1 MSREKNVESVTT
13 IISSF
18 LEQVDF
24 VLTKKFLSDRS
35 SIWVVEQ
42 VREDIKC
49 LCDLLKGVKEVD
61 EREKVWMEWVREI
74 CIPANEFLTSFVGKR
89 QQQIKRW
96 AKLKAPTFLRAD
108 LELKTKMKSV
118 RSRIQYAYG
127 RRWIYGMG
135 ESDEKE
141 GLKPSSSRAFE
152 LESIWRDLRLMRALL
167 KDVEGMEDQSQRVG
181 VWLKQMEGLDLE
193 LEALNTCIQPL
204 KEKMK
209 GGLARPLLVLKEL
222 TELRSIETKIKE
234 ISRKF
239 LVMSERKKNY
249 DIGKFEGKWG
259 QCSRTQDLPGTSAYM
274 SDVIDK
280 NDDNNLEEAQPG
292 STQQYG
298 EIEEISNMSER
309 KRNYDMGK
317 SEGKRVQCSTVQDL
331 PETSA
336 SMSDV
341 NVINVDNQLEKA
353 QPGSSQQDTE
363 TKRYKGK
370 TEEEV
375 ESIKAELELIEAFL
389 KDVEAIKEP
398 DARLKFWE
406 EEMRDTAHEVEAII
420 ASATYES
427 SISKYMGA
435 KHKVVREI
443 SMIKKKIQEFT
454 ERRIA
459 YGIEH
464 VEAST
469 SMTQRRYW
477 IRPPSQCSE
486 EFDVIGFEDHVYEIK
501 ERLLTPNE
509 PHIISIVGMEGL
521 GKTTLADSIY
531 NAIKHDNAVHF
542 KTYAWWSVED
552 KLKKMLH
559 DFLKE
564 KRYLIV
570 LDDIPMARVWDN
582 LKDAFPDESN
592 GSRIVITTRDMAVP
606 PDLESKIFQYKL
618 QLLSTDESWT
628 LFTNTLG
635 MEVPQELEKLFR
647 EKVMSCGGLPLAII
661 NMGKLL
667 SKKVATDEEWS
678 RVLNEKEDTGPW
690 SEIFEKVSME
700 LPLELNRCLHYFLLF
715 PEEFEIPAR
724 RLITLWIAEGF
735 FRLGRSKESPEH
747 FAEWYLNELI
757 DQNMVQVTK
766 KKQNGKVRTCRLPG
780 ALRILLSKAREDKI
794 SKGKINPASESSSTS
809 QVTKEE
815 PNGKVRTCPLP
826 GAFRKLLSKA
836 MEDKISKGK
845 INTAS
850 KSSSSNHLQLWI
862 VDNPNNTDASNTS
875 SADIHGDNTDTAI
888 LQASYRKS
896 LSFLSFDGREGSQ
909 PGEEVGNFLD
919 RCISYG
925 CLLFLRV
932 LDLERVF
939 RPQLPKVLSKLAVL
953 RYLGLRWTYLE
964 SLPSSISKLMKL
976 QTLDLKHTYIS
987 TLPCSIWKMQQLRH
1001 LYLSESFCSRFEP
1014 PPTDASLANLQTL
1027 WGAFVDEK
1035 SPVKGGLDTLV
1046 NLRKLG
1052 VACRCMSNQEGA
1064 MTSRLK
1070 AVANWI
1076 NNLTQ
1081 LQSLR
1086 LKSHDKNNDPADLH
1100 LNPLSEH
1107 KELSSGYFL
1116 GRLKTPSVISK
1127 FPVNLIELTLS
1138 ASALTEVD
1146 DPMQQLVNLPKLRIL
1161 RLFSE
1166 SYVGGSMCCPKDSFP
1181 QLRVLKLW
1189 KLEKLEKW
1197 TVQEGALSRL
1207 RDLEIR
1213 SCPLLESICCPKDS
1227 FPQLQVLKLWE
1238 LEKLE
1243 WIVEEGT
1250 LSRLRD
1256 LEIRSCPLLE
1266 SLCCPKDSFPQ
1277 LQVLKLWEL
1286 EKLEKWIVE
1295 EGALSRLRDLQI
1307 RSCPLLE
1314 SMCFPKD
1321 SFPQLQVL
1329 KLWKL
1334 EKLEIWIVEEG
1345 ALSRLRDLE
1354 IRSCARLQKLPDGL
1368 QHVKTLQELK
1378 LSNMPR
1384 EFTERIKDSNSEDW
1398 GKIEHVPLVIIEP

>member
-1 MSREKNVESVTT
+1 
-13 IISSF
+13 
-18 LEQVDF
+18 
-24 VLTKKFLSDRS
+24 
-35 SIWVVEQ
+35 
-42 VREDIKC
+42 
-49 LCDLLKGVKEVD
+49 
-61 EREKVWMEWVREI
+61 
-74 CIPANEFLTSFVGKR
+74 
-89 QQQIKRW
+89 
-96 AKLKAPTFLRAD
+96 
-108 LELKTKMKSV
+108 
-118 RSRIQYAYG
+118 
-127 RRWIYGMG
+127 
-135 ESDEKE
+135 
-141 GLKPSSSRAFE
+141 
-152 LESIWRDLRLMRALL
+152 
-167 KDVEGMEDQSQRVG
+167 
-181 VWLKQMEGLDLE
+181 
-193 LEALNTCIQPL
+193 
-204 KEKMK
+204 MK
-209 GGLARPLLVLKEL
+209 GGLARPLLLLKEL

-234 ISRKF
+234 ISLKF

-259 QCSRTQDLPGTSAYM
+259 QRSMTQDQPGTSAAM
-274 SDVIDK
+274 SDHTTVK
-280 NDDNNLEEAQPG
+280 NDDNNLQRAQPG
-292 STQQYG
+292 SSQQYG
-298 EIEEISNMSER
+298 EIEENSNMCER
-309 KRNYDMGK
+309 KRNDDMGK
-317 SEGKRVQCSTVQDL
+317 SEGKRVQCSTVRDL
-331 PETSA
+331 PETTT

-363 TKRYKGK
+363 TKRYKGE

-398 DARLKFWE
+398 DARLKYWE

-420 ASATYES
+420 ASATYENTS
-427 SISKYMGA
+427 VEEKSIFTRSASIVKNLVA
-435 KHKVVREI
+435 KPKVVREI
-443 SMIKKKIQEFT
+443 STIKKKIQEFT

-477 IRPPSQCSE
+477 IRPLSQRSE

-509 PHIISIVGMEGL
+509 PHIVSIVGMEGL

-542 KTYAWWSVED
+542 KTYARVSISQTGSAEEILQVIWEEVIKAPQKGKWSVED
-552 KLKKMLH
+552 NLKKMLQ
-559 DFLKE
+559 DFLKG

-606 PDLESKIFQYKL
+606 PDLDSKIFQYKL

-628 LFTNTLG
+628 LFTNALG
-635 MEVPQELEKLFR
+635 TEVPQELEKHFR
-647 EKVMSCGGLPLAII
+647 EKVMSCGGLPLAIVD
-661 NMGKLL
+661 MGKKL
-667 SKKVATDEEWS
+667 KKVATDEERS
-678 RVLNEKEDTGPW
+678 RVLKEKEDTGPW
-690 SEIFEKVSME
+690 SKIFEKVSME

-747 FAEWYLNELI
+747 FAERYLNELI

-780 ALRILLSKAREDKI
+780 ALRKLLLKAREDKI

-815 PNGKVRTCPLP
+815 PNGIVRTYLFP
-826 GAFRKLLSKA
+826 GAFMKLLSKA

-850 KSSSSNHLQLWI
+850 ESSSSNHLQLWI
-862 VDNPNNTDASNTS
+862 VHNPNNTDASNTS

-896 LSFLSFDGREGSQ
+896 LSFLSFDDREGSQ

-939 RPQLPKVLSKLAVL
+939 RPQLPKVLSKLALL

-987 TLPCSIWKMQQLRH
+987 TLPCSIWKMQRLRH
-1001 LYLSESFCSRFEP
+1001 LYLSENFRSRFEP
-1014 PPTDASLANLQTL
+1014 PPRGASLANLQTL

-1064 MTSRLK
+1064 MTLQLK
-1070 AVANWI
+1070 AVADWI

-1086 LKSHDKNNDPADLH
+1086 LKSHDTNNDPADLH

-1213 SCPLLESICCPKDS
+1213 SCPLLKSICCPKDS

-1295 EGALSRLRDLQI
+1295 EGALSRLRDL
-1307 RSCPLLE
+1307 
-1314 SMCFPKD
+1314 
-1321 SFPQLQVL
+1321 
-1329 KLWKL
+1329 
-1334 EKLEIWIVEEG
+1334 
-1345 ALSRLRDLE
+1345 E

-1398 GKIEHVPLVIIEP
+1398 GKIEHVRLVIIEP